1 MAKLTLLTDSRLI
14 IERRHRWRQT
24 WVRYWATCCALCCAI
39 LLPLTPAA
47 AELADPAATKQA
59 LDQVVERLNALTV
72 WFDDAEEQKVRWL
85 NDLKRKDT
93 EVSKVAR
100 VVEQASEDLAV
111 VDADLEVLRREQ
123 RELNAQRNQ
132 QALKIAEHLAATYRM
147 SGQDFVKLL
156 LNQESP
162 DLVDRMARYHR
173 YFTNARIATLQEYQ
187 TTLDELTENQQ
198 HLESRQADELE
209 KQTALKQRQLAL
221 VRERE
226 QRKGLI
232 NELDEEVEDKTSE
245 RTRLEADRRRLEQLF
260 AELHRRASELD
271 GGAFVA
277 RKGKLPWPLV
287 GKLIHGFGQSR
298 ADGRLSW
305 HGVVVSAQEGTPV
318 TAVFRGRVVFAD
330 WLRGFGLLTIVDHGS
345 GYMTLYGHA
354 DILLKT
360 VGDWVESG
368 ELIARAG
375 RSGGQRTSGLYFEVR
390 QKGAAR
396 DPIGWLARR

>member
-1 MAKLTLLTDSRLI
+1 LTDTRLI
-14 IERRHRWRQT
+14 IERRRRWRHT
-24 WVRYWATCCALCCAI
+24 WVRYRATCCAKRWAACCAI
-39 LLPLTPAA
+39 LLLPLTLSA

-100 VVEQASEDLAV
+100 VVEQASEDLAA

-162 DLVDRMARYHR
+162 DIVDRMARYHR
-173 YFTNARIATLQEYQ
+173 YFTNARIATLQDYQ

-318 TAVFRGRVVFAD
+318 SAVFRGRVVFAD

>member
-1 MAKLTLLTDSRLI
+1 M
-14 IERRHRWRQT
+14 
-24 WVRYWATCCALCCAI
+24 CCAI

-123 RELNAQRNQ
+123 RELNAQRNR

-162 DLVDRMARYHR
+162 DIVDRMARYHR

-232 NELDEEVEDKTSE
+232 NELDEELEDKTSE
-245 RTRLEADRRRLEQLF
+245 RTRLETDRRRLEQLF

-271 GGAFVA
+271 GSAFVA

>member
-1 MAKLTLLTDSRLI
+1 VVYVFGLL
-14 IERRHRWRQT
+14 
-24 WVRYWATCCALCCAI
+24 
-39 LLPLTPAA
+39 LLSPNLSA
-47 AELADPAATKQA
+47 AELADSKTTRQA
-59 LDQVVERLNALTV
+59 LDKVVEQLNALTV
-72 WFDDAEEQKVRWL
+72 WFDDAEEQRVRWL

-93 EVSKVAR
+93 EVSKVAE

-111 VDADLEVLRREQ
+111 VDADLKILRQEHDALSAKRG
-123 RELNAQRNQ
+123 Q
-132 QALKIAEHLAATYRM
+132 QALNIAEHLAATYRM

-162 DLVDRMARYHR
+162 DTLDRMARYHR
-173 YFTNARIATLQEYQ
+173 YFTDARIASLHDYQ
-187 TTLDELTENQQ
+187 TTLDELTENQR
-198 HLESRQADELE
+198 HLESRQADERE
-209 KQTALKQRQLAL
+209 KQAALKRQQLAL
-221 VRERE
+221 VRERQ

-232 NELDEEVEDKTSE
+232 NELDQEVEDKTSE
-245 RTRLEADRRRLEQLF
+245 RIRLEADRRRLEQLF
-260 AELHRRASELD
+260 AELRRRASELD

-287 GKLIHGFGQSR
+287 GKLTHGFGQSR

-305 HGVVVSAQEGTPV
+305 HGIVVTAQEGTPV
-318 TAVFRGRVVFAD
+318 TAVFRGRIVFAD

-390 QKGAAR
+390 QKGTAR
-396 DPIGWLARR
+396 DPIGWLAKR